1 MRNFNKSFFFLLL
14 LLLLL
19 SCSNS
24 KIIANREIVTEKKV
38 FSLEIPQDSIH
49 LSNRLQLEPASV
61 RSPVRI
67 IATGDIMLGT
77 IIPKNSYTPN
87 NFGLNLFD
95 LEIQEIL
102 RTGDITFG
110 NLEGTISGITGIPK
124 KKKYVFAMEDNSAEL
139 LASVGYNLLS
149 TANNHALD
157 MGIEGKQVT
166 KLALVKSNI
175 YFAGYSDVPTT
186 EFEINNVS
194 YGFIAVSPN
203 YGVVNIH
210 EFQRIK
216 KLVTE
221 LKSTSDIVIVSMHLG
236 AEGKENQHIT
246 RKQEYFLGEDRG
258 NPYLFAREMIDSGA
272 DVNLGH

>member
-124 KKKYVFAMEDNSAEL
+124 KKSMYLPWK
-139 LASVGYNLLS
+139 
-149 TANNHALD
+149 T
-157 MGIEGKQVT
+157 IRQ
-166 KLALVKSNI
+166 
-175 YFAGYSDVPTT
+175 
-186 EFEINNVS
+186 
-194 YGFIAVSPN
+194 N
-203 YGVVNIH
+203 Y
-210 EFQRIK
+210 
-216 KLVTE
+216 
-221 LKSTSDIVIVSMHLG
+221 
-236 AEGKENQHIT
+236 
-246 RKQEYFLGEDRG
+246 
-258 NPYLFAREMIDSGA
+258 
-272 DVNLGH
+272 